1 MYVSMAQPYA
11 SFAKALLEPQHYPDL
26 RDATGR
32 PIPPYDV
39 TAHSLPLLMGVE
51 DQPEHEFAAGI
62 DDFDVQGESLWQ
74 AGDESS
80 KLKGSSS
87 DCANSRAKQG

>member
-1 MYVSMAQPYA
+1 MYVPMAQPYA
-11 SFAKALLEPQHYPDL
+11 SFAKALLESQHYPDL

-51 DQPEHEFAAGI
+51 VKPIYSALRYQK
-62 DDFDVQGESLWQ
+62 VLV
-74 AGDESS
+74 DEEAEL
-80 KLKGSSS
+80 KLFQQRVSSS
-87 DCANSRAKQG
+87 HL